1 MCFRNA
7 FVSWFEVVM
16 MRLFCAM
23 VDDDLSS
30 TLYDASFGVCKQSME
45 RYRKLATNN
54 VIEWQRIGAGHNL
67 AGPTTPNGKKR
78 GVKK

>member
-1 MCFRNA
+1 MCFQNA

-30 TLYDASFGVCKQSME
+30 TLYDAQ
-45 RYRKLATNN
+45 
-54 VIEWQRIGAGHNL
+54 L
-67 AGPTTPNGKKR
+67 AGLDYKIEFSDHLQFSVSGFHDKLPRLLTATWHSLA
-78 GVKK
+78 